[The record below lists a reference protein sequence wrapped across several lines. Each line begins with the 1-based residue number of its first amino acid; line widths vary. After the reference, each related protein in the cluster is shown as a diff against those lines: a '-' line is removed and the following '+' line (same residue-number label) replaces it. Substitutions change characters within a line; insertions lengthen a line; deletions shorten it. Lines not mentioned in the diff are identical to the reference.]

1 MLGSRTAL
9 SVALFAGMLLAL
21 SFVFAGWA
29 GEDEVH
35 RVVAVRHSGVV
46 EAPGYSRTM
55 IASYYH
61 SSLEGLE
68 TAGGEM
74 FDPQGYTAAH
84 RTLPLGTR
92 LRVSYRGE
100 PVRVTVNDRGP
111 YKQGRVIDLSEAA
124 AKQLDIKDKG
134 VAQVK
139 IEVVE
144 ETPQNSTVST
154 ASVTK

>member
-1 MLGSRTAL
+1 LLGYRTAL

-68 TAGGEM
+68 TASGKT

-92 LRVSYRGE
+92 LLVSYEGRS
-100 PVRVTVNDRGP
+100 VRVTINDRGP
-111 YKQGRVIDLSEAA
+111 YVEGHDLDLSPAA
-124 AKQLDIKDKG
+124 AREIGLVG
-134 VAQVK
+134 
-139 IEVVE
+139 
-144 ETPQNSTVST
+144 PGT
-154 ASVTK
+154 APVRVTTL